1 MSFIREIPALC
12 KMLSHSMPSWEKWF
26 IPSGFTV
33 GTALSFSNI
42 ATICGALAALATTVL
57 AIYRIRIA
65 HLELKQKQAEM
76 EGDFRSKK

>member
-1 MSFIREIPALC
+1 MSFWREIPELL
-12 KMLSHSMPSWEKWF
+12 KVLHGSMPHWERWF

-42 ATICGALAALATTVL
+42 ATFVGALAAVATTIL

-65 HLELKQKQAEM
+65 AIELKQKKAELAQ
-76 EGDFRSKK
+76 SKNKP